1 MVTQQDFNRRF
12 DSIDGKL
19 DALYENIASFEQRL
33 ITERRW
39 MFGILLTLMLT
50 LLALVIAFSA

>member
-19 DALYENIASFEQRL
+19 DALYENTTGFEQRL

>member
-19 DALYENIASFEQRL
+19 DALYENIAGFEQRL
-33 ITERRW
+33 ITEQRW